1 MRKRKLAR
9 TLLAAA
15 ILLPIPVTF
24 TGPVENESLMPRLE
38 FNNAC
43 GQGACCEYEP
53 VSVCDFN
60 GRPNYHEYAT
70 RGC

>member
-43 GQGACCEYEP
+43 GQSQCCVYEPGSVCFFDGKPNHHEYE
-53 VSVCDFN
+53 
-60 GRPNYHEYAT
+60 T